1 MTPESVPLLP
11 RRLLGVAIRPARLS
25 WSLRRHESTLL
36 DKVTVSLVALILLVA
51 LIGPL
56 VAPDV
61 YASHIRHAFQ
71 APSGGHWFGT
81 DDQGRDVLWRVIV
94 GCRASLGAAI
104 VIVFGYGLIGTVVA
118 AVASIG
124 PRWLD
129 EVLMRFTDAVLA
141 FPGLLFA
148 LAVTAA
154 LGAGVL
160 TVMAALVL
168 TGWPMTARLLRGIM
182 REKMAMPFVQGARTL
197 GVSRS
202 RLMGA
207 HVLPNALPALW
218 VKWASDI
225 GNTVITVGA
234 LSFVGAGAQPPTAEW
249 GAMVAAAQG
258 HVTTAWWVALFP
270 GLAIAVTAVA
280 FGLLGDMV
288 HLRTDPAVRQ
298 QAAASLARRVPR

>member
-1 MTPESVPLLP
+1 MTGELVPLV
-11 RRLLGVAIRPARLS
+11 RRSLLRRTRRPPRLS
-25 WSLRRHESTLL
+25 WSLRRRASTPL
-36 DKVTVSLVALILLVA
+36 DKATVTLVALIVLTA

-61 YASHIRHAFQ
+61 YLSDIRNAFHP
-71 APSGGHWFGT
+71 PSGQHWFGT

-94 GCRASLGAAI
+94 ACRTSLGAAA
-104 VIVFGYGLIGTVVA
+104 VIVFGYGLLGTVVA
-118 AVASIG
+118 TVASVG

-129 EVLMRFTDAVLA
+129 EALMRLTDAVLA

-160 TVMAALVL
+160 TVMTALIL
-168 TGWPMTARLLRGIM
+168 TGWPMTARLLRGII
-182 REKMAMPFVQGARTL
+182 RETMAMPFVQGTRTL
-197 GVSRS
+197 GVSRT
-202 RLMGA
+202 RLMTR

-225 GNTVITVGA
+225 GNTVITVGG
-234 LSFVGAGAQPPTAEW
+234 LSFIGAGAQPPTAEW
-249 GAMVAAAQG
+249 GAMVATAQG
-258 HVTTAWWVALFP
+258 HVSTAWWIALFP

-280 FGLLGDMV
+280 FGLLGDML

-298 QAAASLARRVPR
+298 RAAAARARQVAP